1 MAKELINKYL
11 LKTRQESKDLV
22 EWKKTILSFLDKNLT
37 LKSPLNIELATFT
50 VLEVMKMVETLEV
63 EKIEKGAQD

>member
-50 VLEVMKMVETLEV
+50 VLEVMKMDETLEV